1 MTSSHTKKSKF
12 LHFCFYINGF
22 ILMVTKAISNHVG
35 AHYVNYF
42 NAKKKK
48 KKICFVFMILYL
60 QLSISFLYIF
70 GVTIIV
76 HGYNIHNTH

>member
-1 MTSSHTKKSKF
+1 
-12 LHFCFYINGF
+12 
-22 ILMVTKAISNHVG
+22 MVTKAISNHVG

-42 NAKKKK
+42 NAKKKI
-48 KKICFVFMILYL
+48 KICFVFMILYL